1 MAGQMPEPGSA
12 PGELLNSYSKAAD
25 KTEFDITTAERSN
38 PFAALYNGIKLYLH
52 KDACCSCGEASVPNV
67 VFSWETGTKS
77 GVPFIAIG
85 IIDGAGYTTDQIVN
99 VGYLVQDQSG
109 NEVWTGF
116 VFDPDNTIAT
126 VLDTTNLVASD
137 EWTITFSVSG
147 VKTDLGCTPKLVY
160 SVTIEAVSGD
170 SGSTEYF
177 LNRNATPWDAKITD
191 LDISAAVADV
201 NAFTF
206 KITAIT
212 AIPAGTVIPLLA
224 YGIPNTNTIK
234 YTSISGVGV
243 TISGASVVVGTAL
256 AAGATRTV
264 TGEFENPIP
273 VTGTA
278 TIKIID
284 PTESNNTTSDTYA

>member
-1 MAGQMPEPGSA
+1 MAGPA
-12 PGELLNSYSKAAD
+12 KLLNSYSKAAD

-52 KDACCSCGEASVPNV
+52 KDACCSCGETSVPNV
-67 VFSWETGTKS
+67 AFNWTRGTES
-77 GVPFIAIG
+77 EVPYIAIG
-85 IIDGAGYTTDQIVN
+85 IVGGAGYTTDQIVN

-116 VFDPDNTIAT
+116 AFDPNDTLPHY
-126 VLDTTNLVASD
+126 LDTTNLVTTD
-137 EWTITFSVSG
+137 DWTITFSVSG

-177 LNRNATPWDAKITD
+177 LNQNATPWDALID
-191 LDISAAVADV
+191 GLDISAAGAGV

-212 AIPAGTVIPLLA
+212 AIPAGAVIPLVA
-224 YGIPNTNTIK
+224 AGQPSTIT
-234 YTSISGVGV
+234 YSSISGAGV
-243 TISGASVVVGTAL
+243 TISGDSLVVGTAL
-256 AAGATRTV
+256 AAGDSRTI
-264 TGEFENPIP
+264 TGEFANATP
-273 VTGTA
+273 VSGTV

-284 PTESNNTTSDTYA
+284 SVESNNTTSDTYA

>member
-1 MAGQMPEPGSA
+1 MAGPGPA

-52 KDACCSCGEASVPNV
+52 KDACCSCGETSVPNV
-67 VFSWETGTKS
+67 AFSWTRGSQE

-85 IIDGAGYTTDQIVN
+85 IVGGADYTPDQIVN

-116 VFDPDNTIAT
+116 VFDPDDTLPHY
-126 VLDTTNLVASD
+126 LDTTNLVTTD
-137 EWTITFSVSG
+137 DWTITFSVSG

-160 SVTIEAVSGD
+160 SVTIEAASAKSG
-170 SGSTEYF
+170 GTEYF
-177 LNRNATPWDAKITD
+177 LLNRNATPWDALID
-191 LDISAAVADV
+191 GLDISAAGAGV

-206 KITAIT
+206 KVTAVT

-224 YGIPNTNTIK
+224 YGIPKTIE
-234 YTSISGVGV
+234 YTSISGAGV
-243 TISGASVVVGTAL
+243 TISGASLVVGTAL
-256 AAGATRTV
+256 AAGDARTI
-264 TGEFENPIP
+264 TGEFENLTP

>member
-1 MAGQMPEPGSA
+1 MGDPIPGA
-12 PGELLNSYSKAAD
+12 LWNSYSKAAD

-52 KDACCSCGEASVPNV
+52 KDACCSCGETSVPNV
-67 VFSWETGTKS
+67 AFNWETGTES

-85 IIDGAGYTTDQIVN
+85 IVGGAGYTTDQIVN

-116 VFDPDNTIAT
+116 TFDPDDTLPHY
-126 VLDTTNLVASD
+126 LDTTNLVTTD
-137 EWTITFSVSG
+137 DWTITFSVSG

-177 LNRNATPWDAKITD
+177 LNQNATHWDAKITD
-191 LDISAAVADV
+191 LNISPASEGV
-201 NAFTF
+201 NALTF
-206 KITAIT
+206 EVIAVTAV
-212 AIPAGTVIPLLA
+212 PAGAVIPLVA
-224 YGIPNTNTIK
+224 AGQPSTIN
-234 YTSISGVGV
+234 YWSVSGAGV
-243 TISGASVVVGTAL
+243 TISDKSLVVGTAL
-256 AAGATRTV
+256 AAGDTRTI
-264 TGEFENPIP
+264 TGSIVNATP
-273 VTGTA
+273 VAGTL

-284 PTESNNTTSDTYA
+284 SVESNNTTSDTYA

>member
-1 MAGQMPEPGSA
+1 MPEPGPA

-85 IIDGAGYTTDQIVN
+85 IVGGAGYTTDQIVN

-116 VFDPDNTIAT
+116 AFDPHDTLPHY
-126 VLDTTNLVASD
+126 LDTTNLVTTD
-137 EWTITFSVSG
+137 DWTITFSVSG

-177 LNRNATPWDAKITD
+177 LNRNATPWDAKISG
-191 LDISAAVADV
+191 LDISAAGAGV

-212 AIPAGTVIPLLA
+212 AIPAGAVIPLVA
-224 YGIPNTNTIK
+224 AGQPSTIT
-234 YTSISGVGV
+234 YSSISGAGV
-243 TISGASVVVGTAL
+243 TISGDSLVVGTAL
-256 AAGATRTV
+256 AAGDSRTI
-264 TGEFENPIP
+264 TGEFANATP
-273 VTGTA
+273 VSGTV

-284 PTESNNTTSDTYA
+284 SVESNNTTSDTYA

>member
-1 MAGQMPEPGSA
+1 MGLGN
-12 PGELLNSYSKAAD
+12 LLNSYSKAAD

-52 KDACCSCGEASVPNV
+52 KDACCSCGETSVPNV
-67 VFSWETGTKS
+67 AFNWETGTES

-85 IIDGAGYTTDQIVN
+85 IVGGAGYTTDQIVN

-116 VFDPDNTIAT
+116 TFDPDDTLPHY
-126 VLDTTNLVASD
+126 LDTTNLVD
-137 EWTITFSVSG
+137 TDDWTITFSVSG

-177 LNRNATPWDAKITD
+177 LNQNATHWDARITD
-191 LDISAAVADV
+191 LNISPASEGKNALTFEVIAV
-201 NAFTF
+201 
-206 KITAIT
+206 TAV
-212 AIPAGTVIPLLA
+212 PAGAVIPLVA
-224 YGIPNTNTIK
+224 AGQPSTIN
-234 YTSISGVGV
+234 YWSVSGAGV
-243 TISGASVVVGTAL
+243 TISDKSLVVGTAL
-256 AAGATRTV
+256 AAGDTRTI
-264 TGEFENPIP
+264 TGSIVNATP
-273 VTGTA
+273 VAGTL

-284 PTESNNTTSDTYA
+284 SVESNNTTSDTYA

>member
-1 MAGQMPEPGSA
+1 MAGPA
-12 PGELLNSYSKAAD
+12 PGALWNSYSKAAD

-52 KDACCSCGEASVPNV
+52 KDACCSCGETSVPNV
-67 VFSWETGTKS
+67 AFNWETGTKS

-85 IIDGAGYTTDQIVN
+85 IVGGADYTTDQIVN

-116 VFDPDNTIAT
+116 AFDPNDTLPHY
-126 VLDTTNLVASD
+126 LDTTNLVTTD
-137 EWTITFSVSG
+137 DWTITFSVSG

-160 SVTIEAVSGD
+160 SVTIEAASAD
-170 SGSTEYF
+170 SGGTEYF
-177 LNRNATPWDAKITD
+177 LLNRNATPWDATID
-191 LDISAAVADV
+191 SLNVAASLEAA

-212 AIPAGTVIPLLA
+212 AIPAGAVIPLVAAGQPSTIA
-224 YGIPNTNTIK
+224 YD
-234 YTSISGVGV
+234 SISGVGV
-243 TISGASVVVGTAL
+243 TISGASLVVGTAL
-256 AAGATRTV
+256 AAGDARTITGKFANATPVSGTV
-264 TGEFENPIP
+264 
-273 VTGTA
+273 

-284 PTESNNTTSDTYA
+284 SVESNNTTSDTYA

>member
-1 MAGQMPEPGSA
+1 MAGPA
-12 PGELLNSYSKAAD
+12 PGALWNSYSKAAD

-52 KDACCSCGEASVPNV
+52 KDACCSCGETSVPNV
-67 VFSWETGTKS
+67 AFNWTRGTES
-77 GVPFIAIG
+77 EVPYIAIG
-85 IIDGAGYTTDQIVN
+85 IVGGADYTTDQIVN

-116 VFDPDNTIAT
+116 AFDPNDTLPHY
-126 VLDTTNLVASD
+126 LDTTNLVTTD
-137 EWTITFSVSG
+137 DWTITFSVSG

-177 LNRNATPWDAKITD
+177 LNQNATPWDATIDSLTV
-191 LDISAAVADV
+191 AASLEAA

-212 AIPAGTVIPLLA
+212 AIPAGAVIPLVAAGQPSTIA
-224 YGIPNTNTIK
+224 YD
-234 YTSISGVGV
+234 SISGVGV
-243 TISGASVVVGTAL
+243 TISGASLVVGTAL
-256 AAGATRTV
+256 AAGAARTITGKFANV
-264 TGEFENPIP
+264 TP
-273 VTGTA
+273 VSGTV

-284 PTESNNTTSDTYA
+284 SVESNNTTSDTYA

>member
-1 MAGQMPEPGSA
+1 MGDPIPGA
-12 PGELLNSYSKAAD
+12 LWNSYSKAAD

-52 KDACCSCGEASVPNV
+52 KDACCSCGETSVPNV
-67 VFSWETGTKS
+67 AFSWTRGSQE
-77 GVPFIAIG
+77 GVPFIAIS
-85 IIDGAGYTTDQIVN
+85 IVDGAGYTTDQIVN

-116 VFDPDNTIAT
+116 AFDPHDTLPHY
-126 VLDTTNLVASD
+126 LDTTNLVTTD
-137 EWTITFSVSG
+137 DWTITFSVSG

-177 LNRNATPWDAKITD
+177 LNQNATPWDAIIAD
-191 LDISAAVADV
+191 LDISASGGGV

-212 AIPAGTVIPLLA
+212 AIPAGAVIPLVA
-224 YGIPNTNTIK
+224 AGQPSTIT
-234 YTSISGVGV
+234 YLSISGAGV
-243 TISGASVVVGTAL
+243 TISGDSLVVGTAL
-256 AAGATRTV
+256 AAGDARTI
-264 TGEFENPIP
+264 TGEFANATPKS
-273 VTGTA
+273 GTV

-284 PTESNNTTSDTYA
+284 SVESNNTTSDTYA

>member
-1 MAGQMPEPGSA
+1 MGNPTTGT
-12 PGELLNSYSKAAD
+12 LWNSYSKAAD

-38 PFAALYNGIKLYLH
+38 PFAALYNGVKLYLH
-52 KDACCSCGEASVPNV
+52 KDACCSCGETSVPNV
-67 VFSWETGTKS
+67 AFNWETGTES

-85 IIDGAGYTTDQIVN
+85 IVDGSGYTTDQIVN

-116 VFDPDNTIAT
+116 TFDPDNTLSTI
-126 VLDTTNLVASD
+126 LDTTNLVVSD

-160 SVTIEAVSGD
+160 SVALPASTPE
-170 SGSTEYF
+170 STEYF
-177 LNRNATPWDAKITD
+177 LLNRNATPWDAIIAD
-191 LDISAAVADV
+191 LDISASGGGV

-206 KITAIT
+206 KVTALT

-224 YGIPNTNTIK
+224 YGIPNEIT
-234 YTSISGVGV
+234 YASISGSGV
-243 TISGASVVVGTAL
+243 TISGASLVVGTAL
-256 AAGATRTV
+256 EAGDARTV
-264 TGEFENPIP
+264 TGEFENPTP

>member
-1 MAGQMPEPGSA
+1 MGDPIPGA
-12 PGELLNSYSKAAD
+12 LWNSYSKAAD

-52 KDACCSCGEASVPNV
+52 KDACCSCGETSVPNV
-67 VFSWETGTKS
+67 AFSWTRGSQE

-85 IIDGAGYTTDQIVN
+85 IVGGAGYTTDQIVN

-116 VFDPDNTIAT
+116 AFDPHDTLPHY
-126 VLDTTNLVASD
+126 LDTTNLVTTD
-137 EWTITFSVSG
+137 DWTITFSVSG

-177 LNRNATPWDAKITD
+177 LNRNATPWDAKISG
-191 LDISAAVADV
+191 LDISAAGAGV
-201 NAFTF
+201 NTFTF
-206 KITAIT
+206 TFTAVT
-212 AIPAGTVIPLLA
+212 AIPAGAVIPLIA
-224 YGIPNTNTIK
+224 FGMPSTIT
-234 YTSISGVGV
+234 YASISGVEI
-243 TISGASVVVGTAL
+243 TIVGDSLVVGTAV
-256 AAGATRTV
+256 AAGYAQIV
-264 TGEFENPIP
+264 TGEFANATP
-273 VTGTA
+273 VSGTV

-284 PTESNNTTSDTYA
+284 SVESNNTTSDTYA

>member
-1 MAGQMPEPGSA
+1 MGDPITGT
-12 PGELLNSYSKAAD
+12 LWNSYSKAAD

-38 PFAALYNGIKLYLH
+38 PFAALYNGVKLYLH
-52 KDACCSCGEASVPNV
+52 KDACCSCGETSVPNV
-67 VFSWETGTKS
+67 AFNWETGTES

-85 IIDGAGYTTDQIVN
+85 IVDGAGYTTDQIVN

-160 SVTIEAVSGD
+160 SVTIEAASAKSG
-170 SGSTEYF
+170 GTEYF
-177 LNRNATPWDAKITD
+177 LLNRNATPWDAIIAD
-191 LDISAAVADV
+191 LDISASGGGV

-206 KITAIT
+206 KVTALT

-224 YGIPNTNTIK
+224 YGIPNTIT
-234 YTSISGVGV
+234 YDSISGVGV
-243 TISGASVVVGTAL
+243 TISGASLIVGTAL
-256 AAGATRTV
+256 AAGDARTV
-264 TGEFENPIP
+264 TGEFENPTP

>member
-1 MAGQMPEPGSA
+1 MGEPIPA

-52 KDACCSCGEASVPNV
+52 KDACCSCGETSVPNV
-67 VFSWETGTKS
+67 AFNWTRGTES

-85 IIDGAGYTTDQIVN
+85 IVGGAGYTTDQIVN

-116 VFDPDNTIAT
+116 TFDPDDTLPHY
-126 VLDTTNLVASD
+126 LDTTNLVD
-137 EWTITFSVSG
+137 TDDWTITFSVSG

-177 LNRNATPWDAKITD
+177 LNQNATPWDATISD
-191 LDISAAVADV
+191 LDISAAGAGV

-206 KITAIT
+206 KVTAVT
-212 AIPAGTVIPLLA
+212 AIPAGAVIPLVA
-224 YGIPNTNTIK
+224 FGTPTGAITYV
-234 YTSISGVGV
+234 SITGSGV
-243 TISGASVVVGTAL
+243 TIVGDSLVVGTAL
-256 AAGATRTV
+256 AANATRTI
-264 TGEFENPIP
+264 TGEFANATP
-273 VTGTA
+273 VSGTV

-284 PTESNNTTSDTYA
+284 SVESNNTTSDTYA